1 MPEAPRVAKSNLGC
15 RFDKEIGGGATVNNI
30 YIEHTILPKLPVLRY
45 LASMRTF
52 CFLIITLFA
61 PSIAFACPD
70 TSLYGEQYD
79 FTGRDLYTPR
89 YFDVIAGGENS
100 MARCGRS
107 MGMSGKTGFFTTPP
121 DFTVYITNIRKYS
134 LELAVESECDSAL
147 LVNSPDGIW
156 FYDDDSNGALD
167 PFLSLTTVPDGW
179 LDIWIGT
186 YDGEYCN
193 ATLRLETM

>member
-1 MPEAPRVAKSNLGC
+1 M
-15 RFDKEIGGGATVNNI
+15 
-30 YIEHTILPKLPVLRY
+30 
-45 LASMRTF
+45 
-52 CFLIITLFA
+52 
-61 PSIAFACPD
+61 SI
-70 TSLYGEQYD
+70 
-79 FTGRDLYTPR
+79 
-89 YFDVIAGGENS
+89 
-100 MARCGRS
+100 CGRR

-121 DFTVYITNIRKYS
+121 DFTVYITNVRKFS
-134 LELAVESECDSAL
+134 LEIAVESECDSAL